1 MDALPTYQEA
11 TSKRPPWYSRLVGRL
26 FRRSR
31 SPPEPG
37 LLVDRKLIA
46 HYPLDEGSSSSSKP
60 SKGKHS
66 PQFDFGSPA
75 HYRNSMIHTND
86 QPPTNYIRIKRN
98 NAPITGIW
106 NIDTSLQVPAHLLV
120 TFKDKNE
127 ARHHLHL
134 WSVSQ
139 PIDAVANI
147 VGEGKEPALITCSTL
162 AKVNLRVSKPL
173 NRTVS
178 IFCRGSTIS
187 VRIPRT
193 YCGSVKCHTLSG
205 TVHFSPEI
213 AKLLSTIYEKGHE
226 SRHFIGELP
235 SSVTSRDGEEVEGE
249 NSKHDVMKLKAKSRI
264 GEKYGE
270 VFIAYEDEP
279 PMPITTV
286 KSWL

>member
-11 TSKRPPWYSRLVGRL
+11 TSRRRPWYRRLVGRL
-26 FRRSR
+26 FRRT
-31 SPPEPG
+31 PPEPG
-37 LLVDRKLIA
+37 LLVDRKLITN
-46 HYPLDEGSSSSSKP
+46 YPLDNASSSSSKP
-60 SKGKHS
+60 SKGQ
-66 PQFDFGSPA
+66 QFDIGRPA

-106 NIDTSLQVPAHLLV
+106 NIDTTLQVPAHLLV

-134 WSVSQ
+134 WSVNQ
-139 PIDAVANI
+139 PIDAVANV
-147 VGEGKEPALITCSTL
+147 VGEGKELALITCSTL
-162 AKVNLRVSKPL
+162 AKVNLRVSKPS

-193 YCGSVKCHTLSG
+193 YRGSVKCHTQSG
-205 TVHFSPEI
+205 IVHFSPEI
-213 AKLLSTIYEKGHE
+213 AKQISTIYEKGHE

-235 SSVTSRDGEEVEGE
+235 SSIAIQDGENIEDGTLDR
-249 NSKHDVMKLKAKSRI
+249 DVMKLKAKSRV

-270 VFIAYEDEP
+270 AYIAYEDEP
-279 PMPITTV
+279 PMPITHV
-286 KSWL
+286 KCHL

>member
-1 MDALPTYQEA
+1 MDSLPTYQEA
-11 TSKRPPWYSRLVGRL
+11 TSKRQPWYSRLVGRL
-26 FRRSR
+26 FRRTR
-31 SPPEPG
+31 SPPQPG
-37 LLVDRKLIA
+37 MLVDRKLLA
-46 HYPLDEGSSSSSKP
+46 DYPQDDASPSSSKP

-66 PQFDFGSPA
+66 PQFDIARPA

-120 TFKDKNE
+120 SFKDKNE

-134 WSVSQ
+134 WSVTQ
-139 PIDAVANI
+139 PIDAVANV
-147 VGEGKEPALITCSTL
+147 VGEGKELALITCSTL
-162 AKVNLRVSKPL
+162 SKVNLRVSKPP
-173 NRTVS
+173 NRAVS

-193 YCGSVKCHTLSG
+193 YCGSVKCHSLSG
-205 TVHFSPEI
+205 TVHFSAEI
-213 AKLLSTIYEKGHE
+213 AKQISTIYEKGRE

-235 SSVTSRDGEEVEGE
+235 SSIKSQDGEEVEGE
-249 NSKHDVMKLKAKSRI
+249 NPNHDVMKLKAKSRV

-279 PMPITTV
+279 PMPIISV
-286 KSWL
+286 KSWV